1 MTLLTRLR
9 SMLKMKRKSP
19 SPRRKSP
26 SPRRKSPS
34 PRRKS
39 PSVKRSGALGANWYG
54 GRNYI
59 GRPNGPLMRRVRST

>member
-26 SPRRKSPS
+26 SPRRS
-34 PRRKS
+34 S